1 MQPKYPPNNCLPQ
14 NKMTEKRVCFFLLT
28 RLPYPPIGG
37 DRLRY
42 YNSILEIKK
51 FVHLKIVIVTDEIP
65 NSDVIQFLEENTVS
79 YKIFTY
85 PKYRFRFNAV
95 CAIFSHY
102 PIQVKYYYFKTVEKY
117 CRENIHPE
125 DFIISNLV
133 RTALYAIPFPNKKWV
148 DLIDSLFLNYSRSK
162 LKVSSLFWKMMYT
175 VEAKRLKTFERF
187 CVEKFDATLFTNF
200 NEQKFYAPFGN
211 ATWLPNG
218 VNNSLFHKNFIAAH
232 YSTSP
237 TVVFLGKMDYQPN
250 IDAALWF
257 AEKVLPLDSGIHLI
271 IAGSSPVKKIL
282 ELQGQFPGRIT
293 VTGFIDDPYQ
303 LMYTADAV
311 IAPMQT
317 GGGIQ
322 NKILEAMA
330 IGCVVLTTQLGAQ
343 PIIGAENGKHLLI
356 CETPV
361 EFVNA
366 INMLHQQKM
375 NATSI
380 RFSARQLMEE
390 KYTWKLFSEK
400 WKQLIEDAEK

>member
-1 MQPKYPPNNCLPQ
+1 MQ
-14 NKMTEKRVCFFLLT
+14 EKKDCYFLLT

-42 YNSILEIKK
+42 YNSILVLQK
-51 FVHLKIVIVTDEIP
+51 FVRLRLIIITDEKP
-65 NSDVIQFLEENTVS
+65 GPEVIQFLQENTYS
-79 YKIFTY
+79 YKIFIY
-85 PKYRFRFNAV
+85 PKYRFRLNALQ
-95 CAIFSHY
+95 AIVSYY
-102 PIQVKYYYFKTVEKY
+102 PIQVKYYYFKEVEKY
-117 CRENIHPE
+117 CRENIQHN
-125 DFIISNLV
+125 DLIISNLV
-133 RTALYAIPFPNKKWV
+133 RTALYAVSFPNTKWL
-148 DLIDSLFLNYSRSK
+148 DLIDSLYLNYSRSK

-200 NEQKFYAPFGN
+200 NEQKFYAPFGK

-218 VNNSLFHKNFIAAH
+218 VNEALFHTVYISDQNKKL
-232 YSTSP
+232 P

-257 AEKVLPLDSGIHLI
+257 AEKVLPLSQDIQLI
-271 IAGSSPVKKIL
+271 IAGSSPVKKIFD
-282 ELQGQFPGRIT
+282 LQVQFPGRVTI
-293 VTGFIDDPYQ
+293 TGFVEDPYK
-303 LMYTADAV
+303 LMYAADAV

-343 PIIGAENGKHLLI
+343 PIVGAENGKHLMI

-366 INMLHQQKM
+366 IHALHNNTLDA
-375 NATSI
+375 NAMRI
-380 RFSARQLMEE
+380 AAKKLMQE
-390 KYTWKLFSEK
+390 KYTWELFAQK
-400 WKQLIEDAEK
+400 WKQLIEGEGE

>member
-1 MQPKYPPNNCLPQ
+1 MQ
-14 NKMTEKRVCFFLLT
+14 EKRDCYFLLT
-28 RLPYPPIGG
+28 RLPFPPIGG

-42 YNSILEIKK
+42 YNSILVLQK
-51 FVHLKIVIVTDEIP
+51 FVRLRLIIITDEKP
-65 NSDVIQFLEENTVS
+65 GPEVIQFLQENTYS
-79 YKIFTY
+79 YKIFIY
-85 PKYRFRFNAV
+85 PKYRFRLNALQ
-95 CAIFSHY
+95 AIVSHY
-102 PIQVKYYYFKTVEKY
+102 PIQVKYYYFKEVEKY
-117 CRENIHPE
+117 CWENIQNN
-125 DFIISNLV
+125 DLIISNLV
-133 RTALYAIPFPNKKWV
+133 RTALYAVSFQNTKWL
-148 DLIDSLFLNYSRSK
+148 DLIDSLYLNYSRSK

-200 NEQKFYAPFGN
+200 NEQKFYAPFGK

-218 VNNSLFHKNFIAAH
+218 VNEDLFHTTYISEQNKKL
-232 YSTSP
+232 P

-257 AEKVLPLDSGIHLI
+257 AEKVLPFSQDIQLT
-271 IAGSSPVKKIL
+271 IAGSSPVKKIFD
-282 ELQGQFPGRIT
+282 LQVQFPGRVTI
-293 VTGFIDDPYQ
+293 TGFIEDPYK
-303 LMYTADAV
+303 LMYASDAV

-343 PIIGAENGKHLLI
+343 PIVGAENGTHLMI

-366 INMLHQQKM
+366 IHALHNNTL
-375 NATSI
+375 NANTMRI
-380 RFSARQLMEE
+380 AAKKLMQE
-390 KYTWKLFSEK
+390 KYTWELFAQK
-400 WKQLIEDAEK
+400 WKQLIEQAGE

>member
-1 MQPKYPPNNCLPQ
+1 
-14 NKMTEKRVCFFLLT
+14 MTGKKDCYFLLT

-42 YNSILEIKK
+42 YNSILELKK
-51 FVHLKIVIVTDEIP
+51 FVHLKLIIVTDEKP
-65 NSDVIQFLEENTVS
+65 NADVIRFLEENTDS

-85 PKYRFRFNAV
+85 PKYRFRFNALR
-95 CAIFSHY
+95 AIFSHY

-117 CRENIHPE
+117 CCEHIQAG
-125 DFIISNLV
+125 DFIIANLV
-133 RTALYAIPFPNKKWV
+133 RTALYAISFPNKKWV

-200 NEQKFYAPFGN
+200 NEQKYYAPFGN
-211 ATWLPNG
+211 ATWFPNG
-218 VNNSLFHKNFIAAH
+218 VNNALFNKKFIEEEKAN
-232 YSTSP
+232 SP
-237 TVVFLGKMDYQPN
+237 IVVFLGKMDYQPN

-257 AEKVLPLDSGIHLI
+257 AEKVLPLDQTIHLI
-271 IAGSSPVKKIL
+271 IAGSSPIKKIL
-282 ELQGQFPGRIT
+282 ELQDQFPGRVT
-293 VTGFIDDPYQ
+293 VTGFVDDPYQ
-303 LMYTADAV
+303 LMLTADAV

-361 EFVNA
+361 EFVNV
-366 INMLHQQKM
+366 INMLHQQKI
-375 NATSI
+375 NASNI
-380 RFSARQLMEE
+380 RMAAKQLMQE
-390 KYTWKLFSEK
+390 KYTWELFSEK